1 MKIYFTE
8 NLVKHETG
16 KARLIKLPGSSKAFW
31 LPESLIYPT
40 RGKYWV
46 GYIPDGFVVTSAKS
60 HLAIDE
66 AELEAAFESTNHSLT
81 GVEEIEHHK
90 PEHEEP
96 IEPTIDDSL
105 KR

>member
-8 NLVKHETG
+8 NLVKHETS

-31 LPESLIYPT
+31 LPESLIYPVH
-40 RGKYWV
+40 GKYWV

-66 AELEAAFESTNHSLT
+66 AELENAFNATNRSLT
-81 GVEEIEHHK
+81 GVEEVEHHK
-90 PEHEEP
+90 PDYKKP
-96 IEPTIDDSL
+96 VDIDADDDL